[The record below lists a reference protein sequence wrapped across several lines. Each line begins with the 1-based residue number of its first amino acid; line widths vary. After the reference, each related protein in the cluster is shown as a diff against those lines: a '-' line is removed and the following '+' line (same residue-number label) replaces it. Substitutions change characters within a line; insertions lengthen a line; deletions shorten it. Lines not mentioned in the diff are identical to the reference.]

1 MLIFATWFYFL
12 HAWVFMIFTNT
23 QYKWKIK
30 PQLWN
35 AISSN
40 VKLEDLIQWQ
50 AGKWFLL
57 LLNKI
62 QFYES
67 KKYSFIY
74 LKAPV
79 DHSLNFTPLMYS
91 RNVKT

>member
-1 MLIFATWFYFL
+1 M
-12 HAWVFMIFTNT
+12 
-23 QYKWKIK
+23 
-30 PQLWN
+30 WN
-35 AISSN
+35 ALSSN
-40 VKLEDLIQWQ
+40 VKLEDLFQWQ

-57 LLNKI
+57 LLDKI
-62 QFYES
+62 QFHEG

-79 DHSLNFTPLMYS
+79 DQSLHFPPLMYS